1 MLPYHPNSEAL
12 LPPPALPPLPTEPVF
27 PSPGSDADLLFVLTF
42 FALFFFSL
50 PASVCSFLDFD
61 TLDFGRTDA
70 LDVFAKTFFFIAFGV
85 GAVFV
90 TGVAAR
96 FGIDTGFGVGC
107 GVDQSISLFA

>member
-61 TLDFGRTDA
+61 TLDFARTDV
-70 LDVFAKTFFFIAFGV
+70 LDVFSKTFFFIGLGV
-85 GAVFV
+85 GSAFV
-90 TGVAAR
+90 TRVAVPFR
-96 FGIDTGFGVGC
+96 ISIVFFVGC
-107 GVDQSISLFA
+107 VVYLC